1 MERSERGLEGEGR
14 GEKREMLFSVFTPSK
29 YNYFL
34 RHSVP
39 KNISRTRA
47 RTKIH
52 KLKEHLESRGT
63 NRRRD
68 RGKTR
73 GMNRRT
79 TRGTTR
85 GTGIGAGRGTNKGT
99 NRGRVR
105 GTNRGRDGGTMRKS
119 K

>member
-1 MERSERGLEGEGR
+1 MREGWREKVEG
-14 GEKREMLFSVFTPSK
+14 KREKCYSQFLLRRNIVTFTTLRSQEHIEDQSK
-29 YNYFL
+29 NE
-34 RHSVP
+34 
-39 KNISRTRA
+39 NTQ
-47 RTKIH
+47 TKGN
-52 KLKEHLESRGT
+52 LESRGT

-99 NRGRVR
+99 NRGKVR